1 MASSS
6 PEDTTDQRNAVAIP
20 NEEGKWSRKLKK
32 HFKETFGTIFVK
44 PVGRPPNLWKQLTM
58 LNTRQR
64 LTFLAAFL
72 GWLCDAYD
80 FFCVS
85 LSATYIA
92 EDFGVQVSDVTS
104 AITTTLMLRSIGAL
118 LFGLAADKWGRKWLL
133 IIDIVLF
140 SVINLASGFAPN
152 LATFIGLR
160 AVFGIAMGGEWGL
173 GASLALET
181 LPIEARG
188 LYSGIY
194 QEGYACGYLLATL
207 VNYAVQIT
215 GSSWRILFW
224 AGSAFS
230 LVGVFI
236 RFWVPESDTFEKTK
250 EARKVMNRSFF
261 KDIWYMIKNHYLRVI
276 YMVILLAFFN
286 FFSHGSQDLYPT
298 FLIKQLG
305 YTTTQQTVTSVIYNI
320 GAIVGGTLIG
330 FYSSYFG
337 RKLCIIISCI
347 GAGAFIPLW
356 VYGPNIQGV
365 QAGSFMLQFFVQG
378 GWGVIPAHINE
389 LSPPAFRALMP
400 GLAYQLGNL
409 ISAASSQI
417 QATIGERYPMRNPD
431 GSLLL
436 RDGEPVPDY
445 AYTQAIFL
453 ACVCAGLLICAIVGK
468 EERNKDFMANLV
480 EDEHGNA
487 LGSDDVEV
495 YRQEHGE
502 SSGARTPVIEEKI
515 KPSTSD
521 NDIQVEKAHVEH
533 AEHHDKQ
540 HTEDKQ

>member
-1 MASSS
+1 
-6 PEDTTDQRNAVAIP
+6 
-20 NEEGKWSRKLKK
+20 
-32 HFKETFGTIFVK
+32 
-44 PVGRPPNLWKQLTM
+44 M

-64 LTFLAAFL
+64 LTFLAGNAIIYHDTDKDALTSFYNPTAFL

-140 SVINLASGFAPN
+140 SVINLASGFAPD

-250 EARKVMNRSFF
+250 EARKVMQRSFF

-365 QAGSFMLQFFVQG
+365 QAGSFMVQFFVQG

-453 ACVCAGLLICAIVGK
+453 GCVCAGLLICAIVGK

-487 LGSDDVEV
+487 LGSDDLDA
-495 YRQEHGE
+495 YRQEQGE
-502 SSGARTPVIEEKI
+502 TSGSPENVVEEKI
-515 KPSTSD
+515 KPPTND
-521 NDIQVEKAHVEH
+521 NDIQVEKMHVEH
-533 AEHHDKQ
+533 AEHNKDADKQ
-540 HTEDKQ
+540 